1 MLENKPNTT
10 KSHKHIDLAIFT
22 NPICE
27 TGSEAYPSEP
37 LDTYSSSQSIAEA
50 ELNLFT

>member
-1 MLENKPNTT
+1 MLENKPNTA
-10 KSHKHIDLAIFT
+10 KSRKHTDLAIFT